1 MAGWLQGQRRATDSP
16 PPREVETP
24 ASTADRGRRGQRP
37 RMGEAQGTHPSSPRE
52 EECAGER
59 SPAPPEGAVVT
70 PLGARAGGRGWLLP
84 PPPAWLRAPGGR
96 GPIAPLTT
104 SSLPAATLNICI
116 PLDAIITRS
125 GDVPEAADISVPA
138 PWGSS
143 STAVAM
149 TNARTL
155 GPSKS
160 AGGAPHS
167 LSCMKKNNPEL
178 GHR

>member
-24 ASTADRGRRGQRP
+24 ASTADESRRGQRP
-37 RMGEAQGTHPSSPRE
+37 RMGEAQGTHPLSPRE

-70 PLGARAGGRGWLLP
+70 PLGARAGGRGCPLP
-84 PPPAWLRAPGGR
+84 ARLRAPGER

-116 PLDAIITRS
+116 PLDAIITTS
-125 GDVPEAADISVPA
+125 GDVPEAADILVPA
-138 PWGSS
+138 PWGFQLHSCGHDECPYP
-143 STAVAM
+143 
-149 TNARTL
+149 RTQQVGWGCTPQL
-155 GPSKS
+155 VLYEEK
-160 AGGAPHS
+160 
-167 LSCMKKNNPEL
+167 
-178 GHR
+178 